1 MKVGFTPL
9 GGTNGSQSNRHAGT
23 GVAVAVDGGTHNP
36 SMSKDDVRI
45 VVVDDVADVADA
57 LAGALSV
64 DGYEVRVAHNGAQAL
79 SLIDEFKP
87 HCALFDIDMPGID
100 GSELAAR
107 LREKYGDDIVL
118 IAVTGWSEDDE
129 RVARTYG
136 RVDHYLRK
144 PVNSAAL
151 RKLLPPIGR

>member
-1 MKVGFTPL
+1 M
-9 GGTNGSQSNRHAGT
+9 
-23 GVAVAVDGGTHNP
+23 VDDG
-36 SMSKDDVRI
+36 VRI
-45 VVVDDVADVADA
+45 VVVDDVADVAEA
-57 LAGALSV
+57 LAHVLSV
-64 DGYEVRVAHNGAQAL
+64 DGYDVRVASSGAEAI
-79 SLIDEFKP
+79 SLIEEFKP

-144 PVNSAAL
+144 PVSPAIL
-151 RKLLPPIGR
+151 RKLLPPIGS